1 MSKEKPPEWIPSDL
15 YPKRILTMADGCIV
29 RRAWY
34 GDYWDE
40 AEGSDL
46 EVYADALRAGMDRH
60 PDIEAN
66 IDMYELRR
74 LLPDFDLDEDGEE

>member
-1 MSKEKPPEWIPSDL
+1 
-15 YPKRILTMADGCIV
+15 MANGRIV

-34 GDYWDE
+34 GDFWDE
-40 AEGSDL
+40 AESTDL

-66 IDMYELRR
+66 IDMRELRR
-74 LLPDFDLDEDGEE
+74 LLPDFDLDEDGED